1 MMRPFEHPVAC
12 YCVLLRVFAC
22 CCVLLRFVAH
32 RLEPVK
38 LLSQQIPT
46 FLSFVPW
53 SLKRNV
59 TMVDPFAQLLL
70 KSFNIVGAT
79 HTYKTWL
86 TNELYPSQQ
95 CWELL
100 HPLAQHCQHGRNN
113 SQHCW
118 ANNVWSWCVRL
129 HVAWQRQTNGLT
141 TMRRR
146 RRTASITES
155 PSILGFVPITTTS
168 TLTFPTILGMMGTVT
183 EPASLGGTS
192 IVPINAY
199 LLWEAIEQK
208 SLSPLR
214 YSFA

>member
-22 CCVLLRFVAH
+22 CCVLLRFVAQ

-95 CWELL
+95 CLELIR
-100 HPLAQHCQHGRNN
+100 PFAR
-113 SQHCW
+113 S
-118 ANNVWSWCVRL
+118 
-129 HVAWQRQTNGLT
+129 LT
-141 TMRRR
+141 TTNQWTHHNEKASSHGIHNWISINPGVCTYNHHLNIDLSNYLGNDGNCDWTGVIGRYINSSNKCVFVVRSN
-146 RRTASITES
+146 RTEI
-155 PSILGFVPITTTS
+155 FV
-168 TLTFPTILGMMGTVT
+168 TFEV
-183 EPASLGGTS
+183 
-192 IVPINAY
+192 
-199 LLWEAIEQK
+199 
-208 SLSPLR
+208 
-214 YSFA
+214 